1 LNKQKVSVPRFIAFR
16 YVNAGKRSHLVS
28 FMSTISIAGLSLGVA
43 ILITVLSVINGFDRE
58 MRDNILGVV
67 PHITIIS
74 NENMSLDSWNE
85 IQSLA
90 LPLPDISEIT
100 PVIQEVGIISTD
112 IGNKSVL
119 VNGVDARLESDTSV
133 LSQFFLEGGLVELSD
148 NRWGIV
154 IGKTLSEFLGVK
166 VGDSINLYSTDININ
181 PLIPIANYREFEVVG
196 VFKVGNQELDANLVI
211 ANIEASRALFRLRSP
226 FNGLRIKTADVLE
239 ANENLPILREML
251 PATVQVSSWSDQ
263 FGAVYENI
271 RFSRTIIGFMLWL
284 LIGVAA
290 FNLVVSLT
298 MIVRDKKGD
307 IAILRTLGA
316 SPELIHRIFLWQ
328 GGLIGFL
335 GVSIG
340 VFLGIISSL
349 QVTRFAEFIE
359 GLLSIKILNA
369 EIYPI
374 DFLPSQLHIADVLIV
389 IFGVMLLSL
398 LATIYPARRAS
409 AIRPA
414 EALRSE

>member
-1 LNKQKVSVPRFIAFR
+1 MNKQKVSVPRFIAFR

-166 VGDSINLYSTDININ
+166 VGDSINLYS
-181 PLIPIANYREFEVVG
+181 
-196 VFKVGNQELDANLVI
+196 
-211 ANIEASRALFRLRSP
+211 
-226 FNGLRIKTADVLE
+226 
-239 ANENLPILREML
+239 ILRDH
-251 PATVQVSSWSDQ
+251 ATC
-263 FGAVYENI
+263 
-271 RFSRTIIGFMLWL
+271 L
-284 LIGVAA
+284 
-290 FNLVVSLT
+290 
-298 MIVRDKKGD
+298 
-307 IAILRTLGA
+307 
-316 SPELIHRIFLWQ
+316 
-328 GGLIGFL
+328 
-335 GVSIG
+335 
-340 VFLGIISSL
+340 
-349 QVTRFAEFIE
+349 
-359 GLLSIKILNA
+359 
-369 EIYPI
+369 
-374 DFLPSQLHIADVLIV
+374 
-389 IFGVMLLSL
+389 
-398 LATIYPARRAS
+398 
-409 AIRPA
+409 
-414 EALRSE
+414 

>member
-1 LNKQKVSVPRFIAFR
+1 
-16 YVNAGKRSHLVS
+16 
-28 FMSTISIAGLSLGVA
+28 MSTISIAGLSLGVA

-284 LIGVAA
+284 LVGVAT
-290 FNLVVSLT
+290 FNLIVSLT

-335 GVSIG
+335 GISIG
-340 VFLGIISSL
+340 VFLGIIGSL

-359 GLLSIKILNA
+359 DFLSINILNA

-389 IFGVMLLSL
+389 VFGVMLLSL
-398 LATIYPARRAS
+398 LATIYPARRAA

>member
-1 LNKQKVSVPRFIAFR
+1 
-16 YVNAGKRSHLVS
+16 
-28 FMSTISIAGLSLGVA
+28 
-43 ILITVLSVINGFDRE
+43 
-58 MRDNILGVV
+58 
-67 PHITIIS
+67 
-74 NENMSLDSWNE
+74 
-85 IQSLA
+85 
-90 LPLPDISEIT
+90 
-100 PVIQEVGIISTD
+100 
-112 IGNKSVL
+112 
-119 VNGVDARLESDTSV
+119 VNGIDAALESDSSV
-133 LSQFFLEGGLVELSD
+133 LSQFFLEGGLVELSG

-154 IGKTLSEFLGVK
+154 IGKTLSDFLGVK
-166 VGDSINLYSTDININ
+166 VGDSINLYSTSININ
-181 PLIPIANYREFEVVG
+181 PLIPMANYREFEIVG
-196 VFKVGNQELDANLVI
+196 VFRVGNQELDANLVI
-211 ANIEASRALFRLRSP
+211 ANIEASKALFRLRSA
-226 FNGLRIKTADVLE
+226 FNGLRIRTVDVLE
-239 ANENLPILREML
+239 ANKNLPRLSEML
-251 PATVQVSSWSDQ
+251 PQTVEVSSWRDQ

-328 GGLIGFL
+328 GGLIGVL
-335 GVSIG
+335 GISIG
-340 VFLGIISSL
+340 VFLGIIGSL
-349 QVTRFAEFIE
+349 QITRFAEFIE
-359 GLLSIKILNA
+359 GFLSIKILNA
-369 EIYPI
+369 EVYPI
-374 DFLPSQLHIADVLIV
+374 DFLPSQLHVADVLIV

>member
-1 LNKQKVSVPRFIAFR
+1 
-16 YVNAGKRSHLVS
+16 
-28 FMSTISIAGLSLGVA
+28 MSIISIVGLSFGVA

-85 IQSLA
+85 IQSLT
-90 LPLPDISEIT
+90 LSLPDITEIT
-100 PVIQEVGIISTD
+100 PVIQEVGIISTGV
-112 IGNKSVL
+112 GNKSVL
-119 VNGVDARLESDTSV
+119 VNGIDAALESDSSV
-133 LSQFFLEGGLVELSD
+133 LSQFFLEGGLVELSG

-154 IGKTLSEFLGVK
+154 IGKTLSDFLGVK
-166 VGDSINLYSTDININ
+166 VGDSINLYSTSININ
-181 PLIPIANYREFEVVG
+181 PLIPMANYREFEIVG
-196 VFKVGNQELDANLVI
+196 VFRVGNQELDANLVI
-211 ANIEASRALFRLRSP
+211 ANIEASKALFRLRSA
-226 FNGLRIKTADVLE
+226 FNGLRIRTVDVLE
-239 ANENLPILREML
+239 ANKNLPILSEML
-251 PATVQVSSWSDQ
+251 PPTVEVSSWSDQ

-316 SPELIHRIFLWQ
+316 SPELIRRIFLWQ
-328 GGLIGFL
+328 GGLIGIL
-335 GVSIG
+335 GISIG
-340 VFLGIISSL
+340 VFLGIIGSL

-359 GLLSIKILNA
+359 DLLSIKILNA

>member
-1 LNKQKVSVPRFIAFR
+1 
-16 YVNAGKRSHLVS
+16 
-28 FMSTISIAGLSLGVA
+28 
-43 ILITVLSVINGFDRE
+43 
-58 MRDNILGVV
+58 
-67 PHITIIS
+67 
-74 NENMSLDSWNE
+74 
-85 IQSLA
+85 
-90 LPLPDISEIT
+90 
-100 PVIQEVGIISTD
+100 
-112 IGNKSVL
+112 
-119 VNGVDARLESDTSV
+119 
-133 LSQFFLEGGLVELSD
+133 
-148 NRWGIV
+148 
-154 IGKTLSEFLGVK
+154 
-166 VGDSINLYSTDININ
+166 
-181 PLIPIANYREFEVVG
+181 
-196 VFKVGNQELDANLVI
+196 
-211 ANIEASRALFRLRSP
+211 
-226 FNGLRIKTADVLE
+226 
-239 ANENLPILREML
+239 ML
-251 PATVQVSSWSDQ
+251 PPTVEVSSWSDQ

-335 GVSIG
+335 GISIG
-340 VFLGIISSL
+340 VFLGIIGSL

>member
-1 LNKQKVSVPRFIAFR
+1 
-16 YVNAGKRSHLVS
+16 
-28 FMSTISIAGLSLGVA
+28 MSTISIAGLSLGVA

>member
-1 LNKQKVSVPRFIAFR
+1 
-16 YVNAGKRSHLVS
+16 
-28 FMSTISIAGLSLGVA
+28 MSTISIVGLSLGVA

-74 NENMSLDSWNE
+74 NENMSSDSWNE
-85 IQSLA
+85 IQSLT
-90 LPLPDISEIT
+90 LPLPDITEIT

-112 IGNKSVL
+112 VGNKSVL
-119 VNGVDARLESDTSV
+119 VNGVDARFESDTSV

-154 IGKTLSEFLGVK
+154 IGKTLSDFLGVK
-166 VGDSINLYSTDININ
+166 VGDSINLYSTSININ
-181 PLIPIANYREFEVVG
+181 PLIPMANFREFEIVG

-211 ANIEASRALFRLRSP
+211 VNIEASKALFRLRSP
-226 FNGLRIKTADVLE
+226 FNGLRIRTADVLE
-239 ANENLPILREML
+239 ANKSLRILREML
-251 PATVQVSSWSDQ
+251 PPTVEVSSWSDQ

-335 GVSIG
+335 GISIG
-340 VFLGIISSL
+340 VFLGIIGSL

-359 GLLSIKILNA
+359 DFLSINILNA

>member
-1 LNKQKVSVPRFIAFR
+1 
-16 YVNAGKRSHLVS
+16 
-28 FMSTISIAGLSLGVA
+28 MSTISIVGLSLGVA

-100 PVIQEVGIISTD
+100 PVIQEMGIISTD
-112 IGNKSVL
+112 VGNKSVL

-154 IGKTLSEFLGVK
+154 IGKTLSDFLGVK

-226 FNGLRIKTADVLE
+226 FNGLRVKTADVLE
-239 ANENLPILREML
+239 ANENLPILREIL

-335 GVSIG
+335 GISIG
-340 VFLGIISSL
+340 VFLGIIGSL